1 MERIF
6 DLKSQDLVEKPVLK
20 INFCDDIEKY
30 VQTDTKASGC
40 KSPSSPQFND
50 IKKEWKGFDLLGQRS
65 KNLELLF
72 QALNSISPTS
82 VPSEREFSKSSNIMT
97 PFRSRFTDESL
108 DSISILKD
116 FFHKQK
122 E

>member
-1 MERIF
+1 MYYLNDSDFKLGTTQGFFSYSTKKDVQKLAQSLMERIF
-6 DLKSQDLVEKPVLK
+6 DLKSQDQVEKPVLK

-40 KSPSSPQFND
+40 KSSFSPQFND

-72 QALNSISPTS
+72 QALNSISPTKG
-82 VPSEREFSKSSNIMT
+82 F
-97 PFRSRFTDESL
+97 
-108 DSISILKD
+108 
-116 FFHKQK
+116 
-122 E
+122 